1 MHSYAP
7 SLWMHGDGSG
17 LVEPLGDHHRAVE
30 AIQTGDLDQI
40 EAMVCPVDIS
50 CEKDANRG

>member
-1 MHSYAP
+1 
-7 SLWMHGDGSG
+7 MHGDGSG